1 MISTRQYFPLTIVFL
16 LLASLLNAQ
25 GTAFTSQND
34 CKPPKNREL
43 FHDYVDREQK
53 NILRSGGK
61 TDSKFAI
68 SPNEEINFLVSQAL
82 ITRVDALQCKI
93 EKDTIMGSQ
102 VKIGYLRGL
111 EKMLKFINGNI
122 KNGEMNVAS
131 LPRTIEAYENAM
143 EINKAGESIED
154 LINESTYEVGNAVLK
169 SEAFEKN
176 PGIKKSKEIILL
188 KYCSLYPDRIFVT
201 LNENPGV
208 SFLDSIVK
216 IAAYKYPR
224 KLYDYAVASN
234 KLGYAI
240 RRVDDPLVK
249 TVSKMATSRGSGQL
263 YFPFLD
269 NILKGKMT
277 FEDIDDVKKDSI
289 KYYKLLVQTKLDYAE
304 RALNKDT
311 AYEVE
316 ALNTMLEK
324 KAHEVFVNVINGLH
338 EENDGVRF
346 KIIQQLNAQ
355 ELYYLAV
362 LSDGI
367 IYTSSFVRGV
377 YPLMMSKINQQG
389 DSLLRTVKFDRYR
402 KFIRM
407 AAGYNTLS
415 NFLSSFQNQERAEK
429 LMQAFVGGLEK
440 ANGLEDGVDVADS
453 YASIAETIK
462 PLANEMLNNV
472 RNNYERNVQQNDKRG
487 MVMYNL
493 LDKLFLSADS
503 TNNIDLSKE
512 LGIPPVYSISYRSLA
527 NDSGQVIMQV
537 FFYGDKDKDGQN
549 SFVNFMNM
557 FKGRSE
563 WKISANDNWVTIS
576 SVKGKPISIFA
587 NRPLLGEN
595 DPDEAAQ
602 NKLIEFLAEKKL
614 KPTIVIH
621 RGHSYHVNSTISKLP
636 ASAQIVVLGSCG
648 GYNNLNEVLTICE
661 NAHIIS
667 SKQVGTKSVNE
678 PILQAINSTLLAG
691 KNIDWISMWKD
702 LSSRFQDAA
711 SKEKFDDYIPPYKNL
726 GAIFI
731 KAYKKAMGPML

>member
-1 MISTRQYFPLTIVFL
+1 
-16 LLASLLNAQ
+16 
-25 GTAFTSQND
+25 
-34 CKPPKNREL
+34 
-43 FHDYVDREQK
+43 
-53 NILRSGGK
+53 
-61 TDSKFAI
+61 
-68 SPNEEINFLVSQAL
+68 
-82 ITRVDALQCKI
+82 
-93 EKDTIMGSQ
+93 
-102 VKIGYLRGL
+102 
-111 EKMLKFINGNI
+111 
-122 KNGEMNVAS
+122 MNVAS

-154 LINESTYEVGNAVLK
+154 LINGSTYEVGNAVLK

-201 LNENPGV
+201 LNDNPGV

-216 IAAYKYPR
+216 VAAYKYPR

-277 FEDIDDVKKDSI
+277 FEDIDDVKNDSI

-389 DSLLRTVKFDRYR
+389 DSLLSTVKFDRYR

-487 MVMYNL
+487 MVIYNL

-563 WKISANDNWVTIS
+563 WKISTNDNWVTIS

-731 KAYKKAMGPML
+731 KAYKKAMGPIL

>member
-1 MISTRQYFPLTIVFL
+1 MISTRQYLPFTIVFL

-61 TDSKFAI
+61 TDSKFAV

-111 EKMLKFINGNI
+111 EKMLRFINGNI
-122 KNGEMNVAS
+122 KSGEMNVAS
-131 LPRTIEAYENAM
+131 LPKTIEAYENAM
-143 EINKAGESIED
+143 DINKAGESIED
-154 LINESTYEVGNAVLK
+154 LINGSTYEVGKAVLK

-201 LNENPGV
+201 LTENPGV

-216 IAAYKYPR
+216 VAAYKYPR

-240 RRVDDPLVK
+240 RRIDDPLVK
-249 TVSKMATSRGSGQL
+249 TVSKMATSKGSGQL

-277 FEDIDDVKKDSI
+277 FEDIDEVKNDSI

-338 EENDGVRF
+338 EENDAVRF

-389 DSLLRTVKFDRYR
+389 DSLLRIVKFDRYR

-487 MVMYNL
+487 MVIYNL

-503 TNNIDLSKE
+503 TNNIDLSRE

-527 NDSGQVIMQV
+527 NDSGQIIMQV

-557 FKGRSE
+557 FKNKSE
-563 WKISANDNWVTIS
+563 WKISANDNWVTVN

-731 KAYKKAMGPML
+731 KAYKKSMGPML

>member
-1 MISTRQYFPLTIVFL
+1 MLR
-16 LLASLLNAQ
+16 A
-25 GTAFTSQND
+25 
-34 CKPPKNREL
+34 C
-43 FHDYVDREQK
+43 QK
-53 NILRSGGK
+53 
-61 TDSKFAI
+61 
-68 SPNEEINFLVSQAL
+68 
-82 ITRVDALQCKI
+82 
-93 EKDTIMGSQ
+93 
-102 VKIGYLRGL
+102 
-111 EKMLKFINGNI
+111 
-122 KNGEMNVAS
+122 
-131 LPRTIEAYENAM
+131 TIEAYENAM
-143 EINKAGESIED
+143 EMNKAGESIED
-154 LINESTYEVGNAVLK
+154 LINGSTYEVGNAVLK

-188 KYCSLYPDRIFVT
+188 KYCSLYPDRIFIT

-216 IAAYKYPR
+216 VAAYKYPR
-224 KLYDYAVASN
+224 KLYDYAVANN

-277 FEDIDDVKKDSI
+277 FEEIDEVKKDSI

-338 EENDGVRF
+338 EENDAVRF

-472 RNNYERNVQQNDKRG
+472 KNNYERNLQQNDKRG
-487 MVMYNL
+487 MVIYNI

-563 WKISANDNWVTIS
+563 WKISGNDNWVTVN

-602 NKLIEFLAEKKL
+602 NKLIEYLSEKKL

-691 KNIDWISMWKD
+691 KNIDWISMWRD